1 MPGLATHAA
10 MSWVGFRKWRP
21 LAALTHDPG
30 ATQTAVLR
38 RLLRANRDTTFGRAH
53 GFSSLASPRDYHTAV
68 PVQRYD
74 DLAPHIEAQRVARTP
89 ALTAEPPLFYAQ
101 TSGTTG
107 TPKYVP
113 VTRTML
119 RLFRDEQATF
129 SYLQYRACPAA
140 FDGAAFGIMGAATEG
155 RLDSGHVVGSVSGQL
170 YAALPGLLR
179 RRLVVPPE
187 VAEIGDYEQRYD
199 VMLLL
204 ALASPHVTYM
214 GSPNPSTFVRLLQ
227 RLAARK
233 HVLLEA
239 LASGHAGAIVSGVAS
254 GIRDAVAARLTAQ
267 PTRARHLDAL
277 DAIGYGDLWPG
288 LALVTTWTGGSCG
301 IPLGALRA
309 QLPPAAQVM
318 ELGYQ
323 ATEFRGTLPL
333 EAGSA
338 GGLPPL
344 HHHYFEFAD
353 RDAWDSGPGDTLTLG
368 ELSEG
373 RQYYVIVTT
382 AAGLYRYFMNDLVE
396 VTGWLHRTPLL
407 RFVQKGRGVT
417 NITGEKLYEG
427 QVIAAVNAACAAL
440 DLVPRFYV
448 VAADEAG
455 AGYRAYIEP
464 TSDAVF
470 DAAALGQA
478 IDRQL
483 SRLNIEYD
491 AKRKSGRLAP
501 LQCLPLAPG
510 AADAYRDACVR
521 AGQRDGQ
528 LKPPALAYA
537 RQLALDLGAYAL
549 RANRAPE

>member
-1 MPGLATHAA
+1 MPSLATRAA
-10 MSWVGFRKWRP
+10 MSWLEFSKWRP
-21 LAALTHDPG
+21 LEALTRDPG
-30 ATQTAVLR
+30 AAQAGVLR
-38 RLLRANRDTTFGRAH
+38 QLLRANQDTTFGRAYD
-53 GFSSLASPRDYHTAV
+53 FSRLVSPRDYQTAL

-74 DLAPHIEAQRVARTP
+74 DLAPHIEAQRTTSAP

-119 RLFRDEQATF
+119 HLFRDEQATF

-140 FDGAAFGIMGAATEG
+140 FDGAAFGVMGAATEG
-155 RLDSGHVVGSVSGQL
+155 RLDSGHAVGSVSGQL

-187 VAEIGDYEQRYD
+187 VAEIEDYEQRYD
-199 VMLLL
+199 VTLLL
-204 ALASPHVTYM
+204 ALASPRVTYM

-233 HVLLEA
+233 PLLLDL
-239 LASGHAGAIVSGVAS
+239 LASGRADAILSGLPS
-254 GIRDAVAARLTAQ
+254 KIRATVAARVTAQ
-267 PTRARHLDAL
+267 PARARQLDAL
-277 DAIGYGDLWPG
+277 PAIGYGDLWPG

-301 IPLGALRA
+301 IPLGALRT
-309 QLPPAAQVM
+309 QLPPAATVM

-333 EAGSA
+333 EAGSP

-353 RDAWDSGPGDTLTLG
+353 RDEWDLGRTSTLTLS

-373 RQYYVIVTT
+373 SQYYVIITT

-427 QVIAAVNAACAAL
+427 QVIAAVDAACGAVG
-440 DLVPRFYV
+440 LVPRFYV
-448 VAADEAG
+448 VTADEAT

-464 TSDAVF
+464 DSDPEF
-470 DAAALGQA
+470 DAAALGLA
-478 IDRQL
+478 IDRRL
-483 SRLNIEYD
+483 SALNIEYD
-491 AKRKSGRLAP
+491 AKRKSGRLSP
-501 LQCLPLAPG
+501 LQCLPLATG
-510 AADAYRDACVR
+510 TADAYRDACVR

-528 LKPPALAYA
+528 LKPPALAYT

-549 RANRAPE
+549 EADRTPS

>member
-1 MPGLATHAA
+1 MSLATRAA
-10 MSWVGFRKWRP
+10 MSWLGFSKWRP
-21 LAALTHDPG
+21 LEALSRDPEAAQ
-30 ATQTAVLR
+30 AQVLR
-38 RLLRANRDTTFGRAH
+38 RLLHANQDTTFGRAH
-53 GFSSLASPRDYHTAV
+53 GFSSHSSLRDYHAAV
-68 PVQRYD
+68 PVQRYE
-74 DLAPHIEAQRVARTP
+74 DLAPHIEAQRVTRTP
-89 ALTAEPPLFYAQ
+89 ALTAEPPIFYAQ

-119 RLFRDEQATF
+119 RLYRDEQATF

-140 FDGAAFGIMGAATEG
+140 FTGGAFGVMGAATEG
-155 RLDSGHVVGSVSGQL
+155 RLDSGHIVGSVSGQL
-170 YAALPGLLR
+170 YAALPDLLR

-204 ALASPHVTYM
+204 ALASPRVTYM
-214 GSPNPSTFVRLLQ
+214 GSPNPSTFVRLLH
-227 RLAARK
+227 RLNGRK
-233 HVLLEA
+233 TVLLEA
-239 LASGHAGAIVSGVAS
+239 LASGDAAAAVPDLPPRIREALAGRV
-254 GIRDAVAARLTAQ
+254 TAQ
-267 PTRARHLDAL
+267 PARARHLGAL
-277 DAIGYGDLWPG
+277 STIGYGDLWPD

-301 IPLGALRA
+301 IPLGALRRE
-309 QLPPAAQVM
+309 LPPATKVM

-333 EAGSA
+333 EAGSP

-344 HHHYFEFAD
+344 HHHCFEFAG
-353 RDAWDSGPGDTLTLG
+353 RDAWDRGDTATQTLG
-368 ELSEG
+368 ELEEK
-373 RQYYVIVTT
+373 RHYYVIVTT

-427 QVIAAVNAACAAL
+427 QVIGAVDAACEAVG
-440 DLVPRFYV
+440 LVPRFYV
-448 VAADEAG
+448 VAADEG
-455 AGYRAYIEP
+455 AAAYRAYIEVA
-464 TSDAVF
+464 SEGAF
-470 DAAALGQA
+470 DSAALGQA
-478 IDRQL
+478 IDRRL
-483 SRLNIEYD
+483 AALNIEYD
-491 AKRKSGRLAP
+491 SKRKSGRLLP
-501 LQCLPLAPG
+501 LQCLPLVAG

-537 RQLALDLGAYAL
+537 RELALDLDAYAMDAD
-549 RANRAPE
+549 RTR

>member
-1 MPGLATHAA
+1 
-10 MSWVGFRKWRP
+10 MSWLRITKWGP
-21 LAALTHDPG
+21 LERLTYDPG
-30 ATQTAVLR
+30 AAQAAVLR
-38 RLLRANRDTTFGRAH
+38 RLLQTNRDTTFGRAH
-53 GFSSLASPRDYHTAV
+53 GFTNGWSPRDYQARV

-74 DLAPHIEAQRVARTP
+74 DLAPHVEAQRLTGTP

-119 RLFRDEQATF
+119 GLYRDEQATF

-140 FDGAAFGIMGAATEG
+140 FEGGAFGVMGAATEG
-155 RLDSGHVVGSVSGQL
+155 RLDSGHTVGSVSGQL
-170 YAALPGLLR
+170 YAALPSLLR

-187 VAEIGDYEQRYD
+187 VAEIEDYERRYD

-204 ALASPHVTYM
+204 ALVSPHVTYM
-214 GSPNPSTFVRLLQ
+214 GSPNPSTFVRLLD
-227 RLAARK
+227 RLASRK
-233 HVLLEA
+233 DVLLDA
-239 LASGHAGAIVSGVAS
+239 LATGRAESLLAGLPPRA
-254 GIRDAVAARLTAQ
+254 REAVAARLMPQ
-267 PTRARHLDAL
+267 PARATHLASL
-277 DAIGYGDLWPG
+277 PAIGYADLWPG

-301 IPLGALRA
+301 IPLGALRTR
-309 QLPPAAQVM
+309 LPPATQVM

-333 EAGSA
+333 EAGSP

-353 RDAWDSGPGDTLTLG
+353 RDEWDLGRTDTITLG
-368 ELSEG
+368 DLSEG

-396 VTGWLHRTPLL
+396 VTGRLHRTPLL

-427 QVIAAVNAACAAL
+427 QVIAALDAACAGWG
-440 DLVPRFYV
+440 LVPRFYV
-448 VAADEAG
+448 VVADESA
-455 AGYRAYIEP
+455 AGYRAYVEP
-464 TSDAVF
+464 ASGTSVRE
-470 DAAALGQA
+470 ALGHA
-478 IDRQL
+478 IDERL
-483 SRLNIEYD
+483 AALNIEY
-491 AKRKSGRLAP
+491 ASKRKSGRLAP
-501 LQCLPLAPG
+501 LQCLELAPG
-510 AADAYRDACVR
+510 TADAYREACVR

-537 RQLALDLGAYAL
+537 RQLVLDLEAHVL
-549 RANRAPE
+549 TPDRAS

>member
-1 MPGLATHAA
+1 MAGLTTHAA
-10 MSWVGFRKWRP
+10 MSWLRFSKWRP
-21 LAALTHDPG
+21 LEALTHDPG
-30 ATQTAVLR
+30 AAQAAVLR
-38 RLLRANRDTTFGRAH
+38 RLLRANQDTTFGRAH
-53 GFSSLASPRDYHTAV
+53 GFSNLGSPRAYQAGV

-74 DLAPHIEAQRVARTP
+74 DLAPHVDAQRVTGTP
-89 ALTAEPPLFYAQ
+89 ALTAEPPIFYAQ

-119 RLFRDEQATF
+119 RLYRDEQATF

-140 FDGAAFGIMGAATEG
+140 FDGAAFGVMGAATEG
-155 RLDSGHVVGSVSGQL
+155 RLDSGHIVGSVSGQL

-204 ALASPHVTYM
+204 ALASPRVTYM
-214 GSPNPSTFVRLLQ
+214 GSPNPSTFVRLLD
-227 RLAARK
+227 RLAARRD
-233 HVLLEA
+233 VLLES
-239 LASGHAGAIVSGVAS
+239 LASGRADAVAS
-254 GIRDAVAARLTAQ
+254 GLPPRILESVAARLTAQ
-267 PTRARHLDAL
+267 PARARHLGAL
-277 DAIGYGDLWPG
+277 PAIGYADLWPD

-301 IPLGALRA
+301 IPLGALRTR
-309 QLPPAAQVM
+309 LPPAAQVM

-333 EAGSA
+333 EAGSL

-344 HHHYFEFAD
+344 HHHFFEFAD
-353 RDAWDSGPGDTLTLG
+353 RDAWDLGRTETLTLE
-368 ELSEG
+368 ELAEG

-396 VTGWLHRTPLL
+396 VTGRLHQTPLL

-427 QVIAAVNAACAAL
+427 QVIAAVDAACGAL
-440 DLVPRFYV
+440 GLVPRFYL
-448 VAADEAG
+448 VAADESA

-464 TSDAVF
+464 ASNATF
-470 DAAALGQA
+470 DPAALGQS
-478 IDRQL
+478 IDHRL
-483 SRLNIEYD
+483 SALNIEYD
-491 AKRKSGRLAP
+491 SKRKSGRLSP
-501 LQCLPLAPG
+501 LQCLPLVPG
-510 AADAYRDACVR
+510 TADAYRDACVR

-537 RQLALDLGAYAL
+537 RQLALDLDACAL
-549 RANRAPE
+549 NADRTPS

>member
-1 MPGLATHAA
+1 MPALATRAA
-10 MSWVGFRKWRP
+10 MSWLGFSKWRP
-21 LAALTHDPG
+21 LEALTHDPG
-30 ATQTAVLR
+30 AAQAGVLR
-38 RLLRANRDTTFGRAH
+38 QLLRDNQDTAFGRAY
-53 GFSSLASPRDYHTAV
+53 GFSRLVSSRDYQTAV

-74 DLAPHIEAQRVARTP
+74 DLAPQIEAQRTTSTP

-140 FDGAAFGIMGAATEG
+140 FDGAAFGVMGAATEG
-155 RLDSGHVVGSVSGQL
+155 RLDSGHIVGSVSGQL

-179 RRLVVPPE
+179 RRLVVPAE

-204 ALASPHVTYM
+204 ALASPRVTYM

-233 HVLLEA
+233 PVLLES
-239 LASGHAGAIVSGVAS
+239 LASGRADAILSGLPS
-254 GIRDAVAARLTAQ
+254 RIRAAVAARLTAQ
-267 PTRARHLDAL
+267 PARARQLGAL
-277 DAIGYGDLWPG
+277 PAIGYGDLWPS

-301 IPLGALRA
+301 IPLGALRT
-309 QLPPAAQVM
+309 QLPPAAKVM

-333 EAGSA
+333 EAGSP

-353 RDAWDSGPGDTLTLG
+353 RDAWDLGRTGTLTLS

-373 RQYYVIVTT
+373 PQYYVIITT

-427 QVIAAVNAACAAL
+427 QVIAAVDAACEAVG
-440 DLVPRFYV
+440 LVPRFYV
-448 VAADEAG
+448 VTADEAA

-464 TSDAVF
+464 DSDPGF
-470 DAAALGQA
+470 DAAALGLA
-478 IDRQL
+478 IDRRL
-483 SRLNIEYD
+483 SALNIEYD
-491 AKRKSGRLAP
+491 AKRKSGRLSQ
-501 LQCLPLAPG
+501 LRCLPLVTG
-510 AADAYRDACVR
+510 TADAYRDACVR

-528 LKPPALAYA
+528 LKPPALAYT
-537 RQLALDLGAYAL
+537 RQLALDLDGHAL
-549 RANRAPE
+549 DADRTPS

>member
-1 MPGLATHAA
+1 MDLATHAA
-10 MSWVGFRKWRP
+10 MSWLGFSKWRP
-21 LAALTHDPG
+21 LEALTRDPD
-30 ATQTAVLR
+30 AAQTRVLR
-38 RLLRANRDTTFGRAH
+38 RLLRANQNTTFGRIH
-53 GFSSLASPRDYHTAV
+53 GFSDVQSPRAYHDAV
-68 PVQRYD
+68 PVQRYE
-74 DLAPHIEAQRVARTP
+74 DLAPHIEAQRVTGTL
-89 ALTAEPPLFYAQ
+89 ALTAEAPLFYAQ

-129 SYLQYRACPAA
+129 SFLQFRACPAA
-140 FDGAAFGIMGAATEG
+140 FTGGAFGVMGAATEG

-170 YAALPGLLR
+170 YAALPGLLK

-204 ALASPHVTYM
+204 ALASPGVTYM
-214 GSPNPSTFVRLLQ
+214 GSPNPSTFVRLLD

-233 HVLLEA
+233 TVLLEA
-239 LASGHAGAIVSGVAS
+239 LSSGNGEVVLSGLPS
-254 GIRDAVAARLTAQ
+254 RIRATVAARVTAQ
-267 PTRARHLDAL
+267 PARARQLAAL
-277 DAIGYGDLWPG
+277 PRIGYGDLWPD

-301 IPLGALRA
+301 IPLGALRKR
-309 QLPPAAQVM
+309 LPAGAQVM

-333 EAGSA
+333 EPGSP

-344 HHHYFEFAD
+344 HHHYFEFAR
-353 RDAWDSGPGDTLTLG
+353 RDAWDLG
-368 ELSEG
+368 HFRTQPLSELETG
-373 RQYYVIVTT
+373 QLYYVIVTT

-396 VTGWLHRTPLL
+396 VTGQLHRTPLL

-427 QVIAAVNAACAAL
+427 QVIGAVDAACEAAG
-440 DLVPRFYV
+440 LVPRFYV
-448 VAADEAG
+448 VSADEGA
-455 AGYRAYIEP
+455 AGYRAYIEAA
-464 TSDAVF
+464 SEASFDAV
-470 DAAALGQA
+470 ALGHA

-483 SRLNIEYD
+483 SALNIEYD
-491 AKRKSGRLAP
+491 SKRKSGRLSP
-501 LQCLPLAPG
+501 LQCLALAPG

-528 LKPPALAYA
+528 LKPPALTYA
-537 RQLALDLGAYAL
+537 RQLAIDLDAFVRDAE
-549 RANRAPE
+549 RARP